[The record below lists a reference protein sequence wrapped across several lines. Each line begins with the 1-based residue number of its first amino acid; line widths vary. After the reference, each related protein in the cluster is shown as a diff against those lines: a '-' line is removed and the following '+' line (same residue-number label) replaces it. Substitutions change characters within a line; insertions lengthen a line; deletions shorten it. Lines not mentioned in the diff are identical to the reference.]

1 MHVMMQATIF
11 MFFVFKIIND
21 VMHDL
26 IKANY
31 VEAPFKI
38 ILKVS
43 LPHLQELVDN
53 LNLLDLAN

>member
-1 MHVMMQATIF
+1 MHVMMQATIL
-11 MFFVFKIIND
+11 MFLFFKIVND
-21 VMHDL
+21 VVHDL

-43 LPHLQELVDN
+43 LSHLQ
-53 LNLLDLAN
+53 